1 MSVAAALAVA
11 CSGAARASRGIV
23 AASATDAALV
33 APGITTTTRTTGTT
47 TGGAGCGG
55 ETD

>member
-1 MSVAAALAVA
+1 MSIAAALAVA
-11 CSGAARASRGIV
+11 CSRASRGIV

>member
-1 MSVAAALAVA
+1 MSVVVAFAVTASRAPRGIAVA
-11 CSGAARASRGIV
+11 SAAV
-23 AASATDAALV
+23 TPLATPAMV
-33 APGITTTTRTTGTT
+33 TTTTIRTTGT